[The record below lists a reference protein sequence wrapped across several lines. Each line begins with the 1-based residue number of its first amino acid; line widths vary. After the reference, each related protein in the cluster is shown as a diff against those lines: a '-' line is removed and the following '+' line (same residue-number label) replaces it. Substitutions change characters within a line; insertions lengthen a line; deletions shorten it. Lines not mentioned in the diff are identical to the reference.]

1 MENDEADEDANLNEW
16 NCRVKRGEDR
26 RKDERR
32 VRKWLGDG
40 SARMSMSLKEWC
52 KKIRHSKNKH
62 HEYE

>member
-1 MENDEADEDANLNEW
+1 MAIDEADEDANLNEW

-40 SARMSMSLKEWC
+40 SGRITKSLKELDC
-52 KKIRHSKNKH
+52 SYRYSLTVIGQ
-62 HEYE
+62 